1 MKIHALMCFNTTI
14 TTNLSNFMNLGSLM
28 YFFDMGHMGTIEIS
42 HVFHQKNHGVFSIF
56 SPRQRNDDPLDLG
69 K

>member
-1 MKIHALMCFNTTI
+1 
-14 TTNLSNFMNLGSLM
+14 MNLGSLM